1 MHKLSRRSFVKL
13 VGAGGVT
20 LGTGISIGRI
30 ASAQAKTI
38 TFAGS
43 VPLSGRAA
51 ETGLNVYNGY
61 QTAVKFFN
69 EELGGLEIGGE
80 TYQLKLEIV
89 DDASDPAR
97 AVSLYQRF
105 VDDGVDFF
113 LGSFGSNIVLPTV
126 AVTDRANKPMM
137 QAGGGSDKIF
147 TQGYKYVFG
156 MFPRASKQFLSS
168 VEFFKSLNPAAKTI
182 SVIFTNDAFSKF
194 QADGAVADCQ
204 AAGFELLDTYQ
215 LPEQVSDVSSVL
227 ASVREKTPDILI
239 CTTHDQDSLLI
250 TKQMIG
256 SDTNVN
262 MLYQTLGPQLAS
274 YREALG
280 NYAND
285 ICVQIYWDERAHFSD
300 KYFGS
305 PQNFADYYRKNFD
318 RPLAYHV
325 ATAGTCIVNY
335 AHALQNAGKVDPQAV
350 RDELAK
356 LDVDTIYGR
365 VRFTDEGDGDALTL
379 GANIGQV
386 QNTEVEL
393 VYPEKAKTADVKYP
407 APNWQERA

>member
-1 MHKLSRRSFVKL
+1 
-13 VGAGGVT
+13 
-20 LGTGISIGRI
+20 
-30 ASAQAKTI
+30 
-38 TFAGS
+38 
-43 VPLSGRAA
+43 
-51 ETGLNVYNGY
+51 
-61 QTAVKFFN
+61 
-69 EELGGLEIGGE
+69 
-80 TYQLKLEIV
+80 
-89 DDASDPAR
+89 
-97 AVSLYQRF
+97 
-105 VDDGVDFF
+105 
-113 LGSFGSNIVLPTV
+113 
-126 AVTDRANKPMM
+126 
-137 QAGGGSDKIF
+137 
-147 TQGYKYVFG
+147 
-156 MFPRASKQFLSS
+156 
-168 VEFFKSLNPAAKTI
+168 
-182 SVIFTNDAFSKF
+182 
-194 QADGAVADCQ
+194 
-204 AAGFELLDTYQ
+204 
-215 LPEQVSDVSSVL
+215 VL